1 MTESSSKASRPFT
14 LVSFLLRFAL
24 ALFLVLATYNPTAYS
39 FIDWFW
45 RALNGGTLD
54 AIHFFVAVLL
64 VAGWS
69 ILIRATFN
77 AMGGFGLTLGVAI
90 FTALIWL
97 LIDLGILSGSGM
109 AYYTWIVL
117 VGLAAILTVGL
128 SWSHI
133 WRRLT
138 GQYTVDDVDD

>member
-1 MTESSSKASRPFT
+1 MTESASKASSPFT

-24 ALFLVLATYNPTAYS
+24 ALLLVLATYNPTAYS

-45 RALNGGTLD
+45 VALGDGTLD

-77 AMGGFGLTLGVAI
+77 AMGGFGLTLGVVI
-90 FTALIWL
+90 FAALIWL

-109 AYYTWIVL
+109 AYYTWIIL

>member
-1 MTESSSKASRPFT
+1 
-14 LVSFLLRFAL
+14 
-24 ALFLVLATYNPTAYS
+24 
-39 FIDWFW
+39 
-45 RALNGGTLD
+45 
-54 AIHFFVAVLL
+54 
-64 VAGWS
+64 
-69 ILIRATFN
+69 
-77 AMGGFGLTLGVAI
+77 
-90 FTALIWL
+90 
-97 LIDLGILSGSGM
+97 M

>member
-1 MTESSSKASRPFT
+1 MTESSGKASRPFT
-14 LVSFLLRFAL
+14 LVSLLLRFAL
-24 ALFLVLATYNPTAYS
+24 ALLLVLATYNPTAYS

-54 AIHFFVAVLL
+54 AIHFFIAVLL

-90 FTALIWL
+90 FATLIWL

-109 AYYTWIVL
+109 DYYTWIVL

>member
-1 MTESSSKASRPFT
+1 MTESSRSAPRRFT
-14 LVSFLLRFAL
+14 LVSFLRRFAL
-24 ALFLVLATYNPTAYS
+24 ALLLVLASYNPTAYS

-54 AIHFFVAVLL
+54 AIHFFIAVLL

-77 AMGGFGLTLGVAI
+77 AMGGFALALGAAI
-90 FTALIWL
+90 FATLIWL